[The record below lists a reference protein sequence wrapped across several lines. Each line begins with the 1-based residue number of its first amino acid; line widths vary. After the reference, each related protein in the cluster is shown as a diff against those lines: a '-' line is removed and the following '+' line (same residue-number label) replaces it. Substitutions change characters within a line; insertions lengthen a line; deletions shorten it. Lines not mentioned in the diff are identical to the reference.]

1 MASGKNDAR
10 QAIKEEVA
18 RLEKEVYG
26 ESFNVDFE
34 QMRLLTRAQREFTLK
49 FLDKV
54 INSRWTRS
62 DKKDYFKLFRAIVV
76 EDGKNKDNIINLLE
90 IVNSHRMVLL
100 LLNKE
105 ISATKNVAKDVDGL
119 KSKIDEI
126 LNSPAMREIGKIL
139 ENMQKLAQQKE
150 LNTPKKSSNKDYVW

>member
-1 MASGKNDAR
+1 MDSGKDGAR
-10 QAIKEEVA
+10 QAVKEEVA

-34 QMRLLTRAQREFTLK
+34 QMRLLTRAQREFTLS

-54 INSRWTRS
+54 INSRWTRG
-62 DKKDYFKLFRAIVV
+62 DKKDYFKLFRALVV

-105 ISATKNVAKDVDGL
+105 MSATKNVAKDVDGL

-126 LNSPAMREIGKIL
+126 LNSPAVREIGKIL
-139 ENMQKLAQQKE
+139 ENMQKAIEQRNTVEKE
-150 LNTPKKSSNKDYVW
+150 YLR